1 MSPFRM
7 LLSLLFGLLSEC
19 PWLHVRNTSIG
30 TNRRMESRFWA
41 VACLLWLTCCLVLPS
56 IRGRSLVVDHANK
69 RFLRDGKPFQFVAGA
84 MHYFRI
90 PRAYWKDRL
99 RKARMAGLNAV
110 DFYVEWS
117 SHEPEPLEYNFEG
130 MYDIVAFLNEVKN
143 EDLLAVLRPGPYI
156 CAERDNGGFPYW
168 LLRKHPKMM
177 YRSLDVNYIN
187 LTDRWYNKLLP
198 MLVPHL
204 YKNGGP
210 IFAVQVENE
219 FGHYKHC
226 DVNYMD
232 HVLSALERHF
242 GHDVIYFRNDFPDE
256 YYYTCDKVRDILV
269 AGNFDYTQDP
279 KKMFA
284 VMDWAQVRP
293 CPWFVAE
300 YYTGWMDHWT
310 FDRSNKSSLELVDKF
325 KNLLKMGASVT
336 IYMFHGGTSFGF
348 KSSISMDTPV
358 VTSYDYGAPVAEDG
372 SLRPMY
378 YKFREVIKEFLPL
391 PNGEPPGPSKK
402 LNFGA
407 VKLNHYM
414 GMNDVLNHF
423 SQKNWLNRKQS
434 KFPLTFEEVGQDYG
448 FVLYTANVNVN
459 VQGKGRLRLHGL
471 RDRAHVFVQNS
482 KHIFYSFQPVSGGP
496 KTEGDIPVN
505 KGDKLVILVENMGRD
520 QVGNRNH
527 DRKGLKNVTLNDNHV
542 TDWTMEVVPLTR
554 NQDVTELL
562 RIVRKEGD
570 GKLPGFF
577 AGSFTLSDKQEPLD
591 TFLDPTGWGRGV
603 AYVNGINL
611 GRYWPMAGPQVRLYL
626 PAPFLMKHPQ
636 ENRLMLFEVD
646 RVPNNRSVKLADQP
660 LLDAEGNLPTP

>member
-1 MSPFRM
+1 MASQ
-7 LLSLLFGLLSEC
+7 
-19 PWLHVRNTSIG
+19 
-30 TNRRMESRFWA
+30 FWT
-41 VACLLWLTCCLVLPS
+41 VVCLVWLTSRLVLPS
-56 IRGRSLVVDHANK
+56 SGGRSLVVDHANR

-117 SHEPEPLEYNFEG
+117 SHEPEPREYNFEG
-130 MYDIVAFLNEVKN
+130 MYDVVAFLNEVKN

-168 LLRKHPKMM
+168 LLKLHPKMM
-177 YRSLDVNYIN
+177 YRSMDINYLN

-242 GHDVIYFRNDFPDE
+242 GRDVVYFRNDFPEE

-325 KNLLKMGASVT
+325 RDLLKMGASVT

-378 YKFREVIKEFLPL
+378 YKFRQVIKEFLPI
-391 PNGEPPGPSKK
+391 PNGEPPGPAKK

-414 GMNDVLNHF
+414 SMNDALNHF
-423 SQKNWLNRKQS
+423 SKINWLNRKQS
-434 KFPLTFEEVGQDYG
+434 KFPMTFEEVGQDYG

-459 VQGKGRLRLHGL
+459 VQGKGKLRLLGL

-482 KHIFYSFQPVSGGP
+482 KHIFYSFKPVSGDP

-527 DRKGLKNVTLNDNHV
+527 DRK
-542 TDWTMEVVPLTR
+542 
-554 NQDVTELL
+554 
-562 RIVRKEGD
+562 
-570 GKLPGFF
+570 
-577 AGSFTLSDKQEPLD
+577 EPLD
-591 TFLDPTGWGRGV
+591 TFLDPTGWGKGV
-603 AYVNGINL
+603 AYVNGVNL

-626 PAPFLMKHPQ
+626 PAPFLMRHPQ

-646 RVPNNRSVKLADQP
+646 RVPNDRTVKLVDQP
-660 LLDAEGNLPTP
+660 LLDKQGNLPTP

>member
-1 MSPFRM
+1 M
-7 LLSLLFGLLSEC
+7 SLLFVLLSEC
-19 PWLHVRNTSIG
+19 PWLHAGSTSIG
-30 TNRRMESRFWA
+30 TNRRMASQFWT
-41 VACLLWLTCCLVLPS
+41 VVCLVWLTSRLVLPS
-56 IRGRSLVVDHANK
+56 SGGRSLVVDHANR

-117 SHEPEPLEYNFEG
+117 SHEPEPREYNFEG
-130 MYDIVAFLNEVKN
+130 MYDVVAFLNEVKN

-168 LLRKHPKMM
+168 LLKLHPKMM
-177 YRSLDVNYIN
+177 YRSMDINYLN

-242 GHDVIYFRNDFPDE
+242 GRDVVYFRNDFPEE

-325 KNLLKMGASVT
+325 RDLLKMGASVT

-378 YKFREVIKEFLPL
+378 YKFRQVIKEFLPI
-391 PNGEPPGPSKK
+391 PNGEPPGPAKK

-414 GMNDVLNHF
+414 SMNDALNHF
-423 SQKNWLNRKQS
+423 SKINWLNRKQS
-434 KFPLTFEEVGQDYG
+434 KFPMTFEEVGQDYG

-459 VQGKGRLRLHGL
+459 VQGKGKLRLLGL

-482 KHIFYSFQPVSGGP
+482 KHIFYSFKPVSGDP

-527 DRKGLKNVTLNDNHV
+527 DRKGLKNVTLNDNHI

-570 GKLPGFF
+570 GRLPGFF

-591 TFLDPTGWGRGV
+591 TFLDPTGWGKGV
-603 AYVNGINL
+603 AYVNGVNL

-626 PAPFLMKHPQ
+626 PAPFLMRHPQ

-646 RVPNNRSVKLADQP
+646 RVPNDRTVKLVDQP
-660 LLDAEGNLPTP
+660 LLDKQGNLPTP